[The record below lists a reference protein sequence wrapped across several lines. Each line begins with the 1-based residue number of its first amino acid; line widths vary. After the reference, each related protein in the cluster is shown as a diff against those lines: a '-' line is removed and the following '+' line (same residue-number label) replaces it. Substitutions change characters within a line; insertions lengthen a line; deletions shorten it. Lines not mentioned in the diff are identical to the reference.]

1 MPNYLLR
8 SWPLD
13 PAVVGSLLAT
23 ALIYARGWMQLRRRG
38 STRFTL
44 RGLVCFLAGLGAIFL
59 ALASPIESFSGYL
72 LHIHMVQHLL
82 LMMAAPPL
90 LWLGDPLL
98 PLLRGLPLPVRR
110 YWAGPLFQCQWLRAL
125 CSWLTRLPVAW
136 SLFVGSLWL
145 WHSPRL
151 YETALGSPAWHFV
164 QHLFF
169 LGTALLF
176 WLPVVRPFPGHWPAN
191 RWPILPYLFLA
202 DLQNTALSALLAF
215 SGQPLYPH
223 YAAMP
228 RLWDISVMQDQAI
241 AGALMWVP
249 GSLAFIVPLAWIGC
263 RILYGKSRPLSGKP
277 TAARLA
283 VGSRVPLP
291 LLATA
296 SAPDVLRWPLIGR
309 LLRWRHIRLA
319 MQVPLAVI
327 AALIIWDGLLGPQVS
342 PMNLAGVAP
351 WIHWRG
357 LVVLGLLAAGNVFC
371 MACPFLLPRNLARR
385 RWSPRWTWPRRLRSK
400 WLAIVLLL
408 LFFWAYEAFALWS
421 SPWWTAWIA
430 LAYFLAAFVIDAF
443 FRGAAFC
450 KYICPVGQFHFVQSR
465 LSPLS
470 LQVRNHETC
479 HDCTSKDCIRGREGI
494 PGCELNIYL
503 PRKTGNMDCTMCLD
517 CVHACP
523 HDNIGLIAGTP
534 GRDLLVETSRSGLGR
549 LSRRLDVG
557 VLSSLLVF
565 AAFANAAGMV
575 GPVLEVQ
582 DRLAMAL
589 GTPLLVKTL
598 FVALTMVALP
608 MMLIATAN
616 ATSRWWSG
624 ETGPWLESAIRYGY
638 ALIPLGFGMWL
649 THYCFHLFTSAETIV
664 PVVQRLVADWS
675 GPWLG
680 VPEWACCCCAAVGTW
695 LLRLEIIFLDVGL
708 LASLF
713 VGYRLARARHALPAG
728 TLKAFLP
735 WALLMLALFAVGIWI
750 IFQPMEMRG
759 ALEMAR

>member
-1 MPNYLLR
+1 MALLLR

-13 PAVVGSLLAT
+13 PAVVIALLAT
-23 ALIYARGWMQLRRRG
+23 ALIYARGWRQLRRRG
-38 STRFTL
+38 SERFSRRQLICFLT
-44 RGLVCFLAGLGAIFL
+44 GLVAIFL
-59 ALASPIESFSGYL
+59 ALASPIETLSSYL

-110 YWAGPLFQCQWLRAL
+110 YWVGPLFRSQWLRSL
-125 CSWLTRLPVAW
+125 FGWLTRLPVALG
-136 SLFVGSLWL
+136 LFVGSIWL

-151 YETALGSPAWHFV
+151 YQTALQSPAWHHV

-176 WLPVVRPFPGHWPAN
+176 WLPVVRPYPGRWRAN

-215 SGQPLYPH
+215 ADMPLYPH

-249 GSLAFIVPLAWIGC
+249 GSLAFLVPLAWIGC
-263 RILYGKSRPLSGKP
+263 RMLYGKTLGREPNATG
-277 TAARLA
+277 LA
-283 VGSRVPLP
+283 VGNRLPLP
-291 LLATA
+291 LLATSPEA
-296 SAPDVLRWPLIGR
+296 DLLRWPLISR
-309 LLRWRHIRLA
+309 FLRWRYARLA
-319 MQVPLAVI
+319 MQIPLVII

-342 PMNLAGVAP
+342 PMNLAGVVP

-357 LVVLGLLAAGNVFC
+357 LVVLGLLAAGNIFC
-371 MACPFLLPRNLARR
+371 MACPFMLPRNLARK
-385 RWSPRWTWPRRLRSK
+385 WWKPRLVWPRALRSK
-400 WLAIVLLL
+400 WLAILLL
-408 LFFWAYEAFALWS
+408 LAFFWAYEAFALWS

-430 LAYFLAAFVIDAF
+430 LGYFLAAFVIDGF

-450 KYICPVGQFHFVQSR
+450 KYLCPIGQFHFVQSR

-470 LQVRNHETC
+470 LQVRDHATC
-479 HDCTSKDCIRGREGI
+479 HDCETKDCIRGRDDV
-494 PGCELNIYL
+494 PGCELSIYL
-503 PRKTGNMDCTMCLD
+503 PRKSGNMDCTMCLD

-523 HDNIGLIAGTP
+523 HENIGLVAGMP
-534 GRDLLVETSRSGLGR
+534 GRDLLDEAPRSGLGR
-549 LSRRLDVG
+549 LGRRLDVG
-557 VLSSLLVF
+557 MLTWLLVF

-575 GPVLEVQ
+575 GPVLDVQ

-589 GTPLLVKTL
+589 GSPLLVKTL
-598 FVALTMVALP
+598 FVVLTMVVLP
-608 MMLIATAN
+608 VVLIAAVN
-616 ATSRWWSG
+616 VTSRSWSG

-664 PVVQRLVADWS
+664 PVTQRLVADWS

-680 VPEWACCCCAAVGTW
+680 LPEWAGCCCVAVGSW

-708 LASLF
+708 LASLY
-713 VGYRLARARHALPAG
+713 VGYRLARARHALPAA
-728 TLKAFLP
+728 TLWAFLP
-735 WALLMLALFAVGIWI
+735 WALLMLALFAAGIWI